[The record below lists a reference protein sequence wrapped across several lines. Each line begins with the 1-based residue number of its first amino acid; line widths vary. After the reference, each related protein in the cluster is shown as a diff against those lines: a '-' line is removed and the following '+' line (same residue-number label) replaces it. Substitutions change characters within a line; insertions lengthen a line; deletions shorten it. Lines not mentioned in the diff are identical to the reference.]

1 MKFICI
7 IMRNERSCG
16 CVLKCREKAIVYSLI
31 NDKQCIKFSLLVIT
45 TESLLSLVVFRP
57 AFKLLLQK

>member
-1 MKFICI
+1 ML
-7 IMRNERSCG
+7 NERSCG
-16 CVLKCREKAIVYSLI
+16 CVLKCRERAIVYSLI

-45 TESLLSLVVFRP
+45 TESLLSLAVFRP